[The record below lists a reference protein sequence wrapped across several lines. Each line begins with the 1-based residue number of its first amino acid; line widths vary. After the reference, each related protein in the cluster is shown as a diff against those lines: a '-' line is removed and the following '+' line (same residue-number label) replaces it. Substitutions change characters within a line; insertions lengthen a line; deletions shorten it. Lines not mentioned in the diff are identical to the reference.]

1 MASVNAPRGLV
12 LARKNGSGSN
22 STGINTIDVN
32 GSPIDPSALMP
43 SNIFTGDPIKC
54 YPAGTIVPCTASTT
68 EKMNGV
74 FQGISYVDSAGDQK
88 FSRYWTGGSTATD
101 IKVYISDDPQQ
112 TYFIQADAACT
123 ASAGYAGHSSAN
135 VDFAAGSGG
144 STKTGTSSVVLD
156 ANTIELAGASAPLRI
171 IRRAPWDTGTG
182 ASIGVTDGY
191 PWWEVRIN
199 QHVDNYITCTLS
211 TG

>member
-32 GSPIDPSALMP
+32 GSPILPSALMP
-43 SNIFTGDPIKC
+43 NSIFTGDPIKC

-68 EKMNGV
+68 EKINGV
-74 FQGISYVDSAGDQK
+74 FQGVSYVSSTGAQK
-88 FSRYWTGGSTATD
+88 YSRYWTGGATATD

-112 TYFIQADAACT
+112 TYFIQADATCT

-135 VDFAAGSGG
+135 TDYVAGGGG
-144 STKTGTSSVVLD
+144 STKTGNSSYGLD
-156 ANTIELAGASAPLRI
+156 ASAIELAGAQSPLRV
-171 IRRAPWDTGTG
+171 IRRATWDTSTG
-182 ASIGVTDGY
+182 ASIGVTDAY

-199 QHVDNYITCTLS
+199 THIDNFVTCTLS